1 MSGSSPNL
9 ASFFISADE
18 QVPAD
23 EGLVLDESSDEASGC
38 LALASVTS
46 SITEFYAAAA
56 VDAVPSCFE
65 NGVVHPH
72 RGVVLDNDDGDTPHD
87 LQQPDANKRRS
98 GGVAGMGG
106 RPEGTGIRTRENFPR
121 GALRVLA
128 ESLRLRGVAAVLDHP
143 LLDEVPVEARGAFSS
158 LLDGWRRVPGREE
171 IWAVPYLFG
180 VAARFSVW
188 GKTDYGKRSACCTW
202 VSDDGHVRCTCV
214 GSDVF
219 NADLSAGRESTCE
232 HVDVFVGALSQ
243 MVEALNRPSAVIV
256 KWLHAIM
263 SGDSRVRG
271 RLAGD
276 VEEEDGAVWRVHR
289 DIVVVIS
296 AQRGTTVPVPV
307 YLPKRGVSCGFCPL
321 ASLAGCSHTK
331 QAEQYRTS
339 GGPALAQVT
348 ASGCVRSTVSTK
360 PLSLFNCPKA
370 IAFDRNVGDMA
381 RLGSTFVLDAPTVC
395 LMCAADMPEPS
406 SETSTP
412 DGTLKGILHSTLGP
426 CSMRVTRRTCP
437 DCGFVG
443 SRDGRED
450 ALILLSLTSGC
461 TVVWARK
468 CAESVRCGALISDV
482 ISHSLSDW
490 AGLRRAKLLP
500 ATAKSRG
507 ADTLRA
513 LILTLMRLC
522 VIKPDDGLYE
532 CTVCCL
538 PDGRYQVITADG
550 ICLGFD
556 ANSLPFSFEHLCE
569 AAPLVNMRTREG
581 CMVIGEQ
588 ARRMMRHVLVPNDPA
603 AVTDRTLPSAEKAL
617 GCLFPMLLD
626 DEDTEKT
633 GSASGSSIRRLLSL
647 VWKVEAAVLPLAESL
662 LAAYQSTQVKR
673 VKERQ
678 RRADCA
684 RRLQASITVWRAA
697 HPEAVALMVD
707 AVWNSQADSTAD
719 GAAGVAGNISSA
731 GSATGK
737 APGAD
742 TAGQSAAARKG
753 RRSATAKS
761 RPKSKVKPGEEPA
774 LHIPKPLLQPYLLS
788 LDENDVDHICRMALA
803 FALDP
808 VIAGIKQRHFDGLT
822 DIVSA
827 LRSSKPR
834 SSIEQM
840 VTDATS
846 RPVQRPD
853 RSKAAQ
859 CLVELRHIMVAL
871 QAAVLVFESA
881 PGFADAIA
889 SVLEEAVVCARAFYS
904 DFADDVKANHQ
915 YLSRYLDSDFPED
928 KLLSEFRARYPNA
941 PSEPGA
947 TGVFMPGRDQC
958 RAEAYAKGDTTSCG
972 TCEKGFASSDK
983 YSDGALTICCAC
995 SHPKILGFVVLDRK
1009 ESPQVLINALLSRFP
1024 RLPRYLVYDF
1034 ACGVVRCA
1042 MVKLPWMLRD
1052 LCVVSDRFHVCNHT
1066 CSHFFN
1072 ANSYGELDFKNTLT
1086 HEQRNAS
1093 IRKMEK
1099 ILRGA
1104 GRYGYLALLCY
1115 HTSVLNSFADSKTV
1129 YQQDSLAA
1137 AAAVDARA
1145 ADGQAPAD
1153 FDVEAAARNSAKPA
1167 VTLPAQFD
1175 VRADYFTRHPCRC
1188 CGYTVPKEAGRG

>member
-1 MSGSSPNL
+1 
-9 ASFFISADE
+9 
-18 QVPAD
+18 
-23 EGLVLDESSDEASGC
+23 
-38 LALASVTS
+38 
-46 SITEFYAAAA
+46 
-56 VDAVPSCFE
+56 
-65 NGVVHPH
+65 
-72 RGVVLDNDDGDTPHD
+72 
-87 LQQPDANKRRS
+87 
-98 GGVAGMGG
+98 
-106 RPEGTGIRTRENFPR
+106 
-121 GALRVLA
+121 
-128 ESLRLRGVAAVLDHP
+128 
-143 LLDEVPVEARGAFSS
+143 
-158 LLDGWRRVPGREE
+158 
-171 IWAVPYLFG
+171 
-180 VAARFSVW
+180 
-188 GKTDYGKRSACCTW
+188 
-202 VSDDGHVRCTCV
+202 
-214 GSDVF
+214 
-219 NADLSAGRESTCE
+219 
-232 HVDVFVGALSQ
+232 
-243 MVEALNRPSAVIV
+243 
-256 KWLHAIM
+256 
-263 SGDSRVRG
+263 
-271 RLAGD
+271 
-276 VEEEDGAVWRVHR
+276 
-289 DIVVVIS
+289 
-296 AQRGTTVPVPV
+296 
-307 YLPKRGVSCGFCPL
+307 
-321 ASLAGCSHTK
+321 
-331 QAEQYRTS
+331 
-339 GGPALAQVT
+339 
-348 ASGCVRSTVSTK
+348 
-360 PLSLFNCPKA
+360 
-370 IAFDRNVGDMA
+370 
-381 RLGSTFVLDAPTVC
+381 
-395 LMCAADMPEPS
+395 
-406 SETSTP
+406 
-412 DGTLKGILHSTLGP
+412 
-426 CSMRVTRRTCP
+426 
-437 DCGFVG
+437 
-443 SRDGRED
+443 
-450 ALILLSLTSGC
+450 
-461 TVVWARK
+461 
-468 CAESVRCGALISDV
+468 
-482 ISHSLSDW
+482 
-490 AGLRRAKLLP
+490 LRRAKLLP

-522 VIKPDDGLYE
+522 VIKPDEGLYE

-556 ANSLPFSFEHLCE
+556 ADSLPFSFEHLCE

-588 ARRMMRHVLVPNDPA
+588 ARRMMRHVLVPDDPA

-626 DEDTEKT
+626 DEDAEKT
-633 GSASGSSIRRLLSL
+633 GSASGSSIRRLLSM

-697 HPEAVALMVD
+697 NPEAVALMVG

-774 LHIPKPLLQPYLLS
+774 LHIPKPLLQPYLLL

-889 SVLEEAVVCARAFYS
+889 SVFEEAVVCARAFYS

-915 YLSRYLDSDFPED
+915 YLARYLDSDFPEE

>member
-1 MSGSSPNL
+1 M
-9 ASFFISADE
+9 
-18 QVPAD
+18 
-23 EGLVLDESSDEASGC
+23 
-38 LALASVTS
+38 
-46 SITEFYAAAA
+46 
-56 VDAVPSCFE
+56 
-65 NGVVHPH
+65 
-72 RGVVLDNDDGDTPHD
+72 
-87 LQQPDANKRRS
+87 
-98 GGVAGMGG
+98 
-106 RPEGTGIRTRENFPR
+106 
-121 GALRVLA
+121 
-128 ESLRLRGVAAVLDHP
+128 LDHP
-143 LLDEVPVEARGAFSS
+143 LLDEATTEARGAFTA

-171 IWAVPYLFG
+171 IWAVPFLFG
-180 VAARFSVW
+180 IAARFSVW

-219 NADLSAGRESTCE
+219 NADVTADRESACE
-232 HVDVFVGALSQ
+232 HVDVFMDAVSRMA
-243 MVEALNRPSAVIV
+243 EALNRSSAVVV

-263 SGDSRVRG
+263 TGDGRVGG

-276 VEEEDGAVWRVHR
+276 VEEEDVAVWRVHK
-289 DIVVVIS
+289 DIVVVITE
-296 AQRGTTVPVPV
+296 QRGKTVPVPV

-321 ASLAGCSHTK
+321 TNLGGCSHTK
-331 QAEQYRTS
+331 QAEQYRKS

-395 LMCAADMPEPS
+395 LMCAADMPDPT
-406 SETSTP
+406 SETTTP
-412 DGTLKGILHSTLGP
+412 DVSLTGILHSTLGP

-437 DCGFVG
+437 GCGFVG

-450 ALILLSLTSGC
+450 SIILLSLTSGC

-482 ISHSLSDW
+482 ITHSLSDW
-490 AGLRRAKLLP
+490 TGLRRAKLLP
-500 ATAKSRG
+500 ASAKSRG

-522 VIKPDDGLYE
+522 VIDPDDGLYE
-532 CTVCCL
+532 CQVCRL

-569 AAPLVNMRTREG
+569 EAPLVNMRTREG
-581 CMVIGEQ
+581 CMVVGEQ

-617 GCLFPMLLD
+617 GCLFPMLLE
-626 DEDTEKT
+626 DEDSEKT
-633 GSASGSSIRRLLSL
+633 ASASGSSIRRLLSM
-647 VWKVEAAVLPLAESL
+647 VWKIEAAVLPLAESL
-662 LAAYQSTQVKR
+662 LAAYQATQVKR

-678 RRADCA
+678 RREDCA

-697 HPEAVALMVD
+697 NPEAVALMVN
-707 AVWNSQADSTAD
+707 AVWNSQDDSAAD
-719 GAAGVAGNISSA
+719 GAAGVAGNGATA
-731 GSATGK
+731 GSAAGKPPDVDTG
-737 APGAD
+737 GR
-742 TAGQSAAARKG
+742 SASARKG
-753 RRSATAKS
+753 RRPAAAKS
-761 RPKSKVKPGEEPA
+761 RPKSKVKPGDEPA
-774 LHIPKPLLQPYLLS
+774 LHIPKPLLQPYLLL
-788 LDENDVDHICRMALA
+788 LDGNDVDHICRMALA

-822 DIVSA
+822 DIVRA
-827 LRSSKPR
+827 LRSATPR

-840 VTDATS
+840 VAEATS
-846 RPVQRPD
+846 RTVQRPD
-853 RSKAAQ
+853 RSGSAQ

-871 QAAVLVFESA
+871 QAAVLVFDSA

-889 SVLEEAVVCARAFYS
+889 SVFEEAVVCARAFYS
-904 DFADDVKANHQ
+904 EFSDDVKANHQ
-915 YLSRYLDSDFPED
+915 YLARYLDSDLPEEE
-928 KLLSEFRARYPNA
+928 LMSVFRARYPNA

-1052 LCVVSDRFHVCNHT
+1052 LSVVSDRFHVCNHT

-1086 HEQRNAS
+1086 HEQRNAT

-1129 YQQDSLAA
+1129 YQQESLAA

-1145 ADGQAPAD
+1145 VDGQSPAHTD
-1153 FDVEAAARNSAKPA
+1153 AEEAARNSSKPA

-1188 CGYTVPKEAGRG
+1188 CGYTVPKEAVRGG